1 MLQPATPEFETEF
14 CLRFRLS
21 FEQRHLRYS
30 VNIYLHKAQ
39 GAQLTAGSVG
49 ENYKESVKKL
59 LSNENAFHFMS
70 SVKDT
75 LAYWKQ
81 FLHEVLAMVK
91 QLRIATYFLT
101 SSYTDLRNSLINKLS
116 NLNLTDEE
124 IWNLTYQQ
132 RTKLLNDIPVL
143 VARHFQ

>member
-75 LAYWKQ
+75 PAYWKQ

-91 QLRIATYFLT
+91 ELRIATYFLT

-116 NLNLTDEE
+116 NLNLTDEK

>member
-75 LAYWKQ
+75 PAYWKQ

-124 IWNLTYQQ
+124 IWNLTNQQ

>member
-49 ENYKESVKKL
+49 ENYKESVKNL

-75 LAYWKQ
+75 PAYWKQ

>member
-59 LSNENAFHFMS
+59 LSNENTFHFMS

-75 LAYWKQ
+75 PAYWKQ

>member
-1 MLQPATPEFETEF
+1 MFQPATPESETEF

-21 FEQRHLRYS
+21 FEQHHLRSS

-39 GAQLTAGSVG
+39 GVLLTAGSAG
-49 ENYKESVKKL
+49 ENYKESLKKL
-59 LSNENAFHFMS
+59 LSNENTFHFMS
-70 SVKDT
+70 SVKGT
-75 LAYWKQ
+75 PAYWKQ

-91 QLRIATYFLT
+91 QLGIATYFLIL
-101 SSYTDLRNSLINKLS
+101 SCTDLRNCLINKLS

-132 RTKLLNDIPVL
+132 QTRLLDDIPVL

>member
-75 LAYWKQ
+75 PAYWKQ

-116 NLNLTDEE
+116 NLNLTDEK

>member
-21 FEQRHLRYS
+21 FEQRHLRCS

-75 LAYWKQ
+75 PAYWKQ

>member
-70 SVKDT
+70 SVKGT
-75 LAYWKQ
+75 PVYWNQ

-91 QLRIATYFLT
+91 QLGIATYFLIL
-101 SSYTDLRNSLINKLS
+101 SCTDLRNCLINKLS

-124 IWNLTYQQ
+124 IWNLKYQQ

>member
-30 VNIYLHKAQ
+30 VNIYLHKTQ

-75 LAYWKQ
+75 PAYWKQ